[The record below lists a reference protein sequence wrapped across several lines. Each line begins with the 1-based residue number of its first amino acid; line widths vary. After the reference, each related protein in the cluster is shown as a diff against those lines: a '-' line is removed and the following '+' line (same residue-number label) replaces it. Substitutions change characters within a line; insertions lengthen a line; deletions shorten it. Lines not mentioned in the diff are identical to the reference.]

1 MTGTPDL
8 VIRGGTIAD
17 GLGGELFEADVA
29 ITNGRISEIGKVSA
43 KGKEEID
50 ARGKLVTPGFV
61 DVHTHYDGQVTWSQD
76 ITPSSQNGVTTAIMG
91 NCGVGFAPCR
101 PSDHHRLIQL
111 MEGVEDI
118 PEPVLSAGIPWS
130 WESFPDYMEWLSKR
144 HFDIDIGAQLPH
156 AALRVYV
163 MGERGARRD
172 PSTAED
178 NRAMAALAGDAVR
191 AGALGFSTSRTLNHR
206 TSTGDF
212 TPTLK
217 AGEDELTA
225 IAGAMHKVGRSV
237 LQFVL
242 DLSTLDEDLP
252 MMLRVAANTQIPV
265 SFSITQ
271 NDKAPQ
277 RWRQTLDMIRDAS
290 ARGLSITAQIAARPV
305 GLMLGL
311 ELSRNPFQTHPS
323 YQAIAHLPLKPSGWR
338 GCISPRCAPRSSA
351 RHATATDDPLF
362 FRPNYDKMYL
372 LGNPPDYEQ
381 PPENTLGAQARRHGQ
396 QPEALAYDAM
406 LTDDGRGMLYVPF
419 LNYSDGNL
427 DATREMLRDPNS
439 VPGLSDGGAHCGI
452 ICDASFPTYLLTHWT
467 RDRSRG
473 EKLSIPFVV
482 AAQSRKTA
490 LSVGLHDRG
499 VIAPGYKADINVIDY
514 DKLHLHPPK
523 VHYDL
528 PVGGRRLL
536 QRGRRLRRHH
546 RLRRGDAARRHRHGI
561 ASGQIGARRAGQ
573 QVPVRRGGGLKPGDS
588 TKPVSFP
595 RRQERHERLRYASG
609 KFGLRNRLPHQP
621 CPFRVGPQQQQA
633 GHS

>member
-1 MTGTPDL
+1 MTNPDL
-8 VIRGGTIAD
+8 VIRGGMVAD
-17 GLGGELFEADVA
+17 GNGGELFEADVA
-29 ITNGRISEIGKVSA
+29 ITGGRISEVGKISG

-91 NCGVGFAPCR
+91 NCGVGFAPCK
-101 PSDHHRLIQL
+101 PADHTRLIQL

-118 PEPVLSAGIPWS
+118 PEPVLSAGIPWA
-130 WESFPDYMEWLSKR
+130 WESFPDYMGWLSKR
-144 HFDIDIGAQLPH
+144 DFDIDVGAQLPH

-178 NRAMAALAGDAVR
+178 NAAMAKLAGEAVR
-191 AGALGFSTSRTLNHR
+191 SGALGFSTSRTLNHR

-225 IAGAMHKVGRSV
+225 IAGAMHREGRSV

-242 DLSTLDEDLP
+242 DLSTIDDDLP
-252 MMLRVAANTQIPV
+252 MMLRVADTTKCPI

-277 RWRQTLDMIRDAS
+277 RWRQTLDEINA
-290 ARGLSITAQIAARPV
+290 AAQRGLSITAQIAARPV
-305 GLMLGL
+305 GLLLGL

-323 YQAIAHLPLKPSGWR
+323 YRAIGHLPLKER
-338 GCISPRCAPRSSA
+338 LA
-351 RHATATDDPLF
+351 RLHQSEVRQAILSETATATDDPLF
-362 FRPNYDKMYL
+362 FRPNYDKMFL
-372 LGNPPDYEQ
+372 LGDPPDYEQ
-381 PPENTLGAQARRHGQ
+381 PPENALGPQARKQGRK
-396 QPEALAYDAM
+396 PEELAYDAM
-406 LTDDGRGMLYVPF
+406 LSDEGRGMLYVPF
-419 LNYSDGNL
+419 LNYADGNL
-427 DATREMLRDPNS
+427 DATREMLIDPQS

-467 RDRSRG
+467 RDRKRG

-490 LSVGLHDRG
+490 LSVGLTDRG
-499 VIAPGYKADINVIDY
+499 LIAPGYKADVNVIDY
-514 DKLHLHPPK
+514 DRLHLHPPK

-536 QRGRRLRRHH
+536 QDVDGYEATIVSGVVTRRHGAATGRRPGKLI
-546 RLRRGDAARRHRHGI
+546 RGAQGV
-561 ASGQIGARRAGQ
+561 Q
-573 QVPVRRGGGLKPGDS
+573 
-588 TKPVSFP
+588 
-595 RRQERHERLRYASG
+595 
-609 KFGLRNRLPHQP
+609 
-621 CPFRVGPQQQQA
+621 
-633 GHS
+633 

>member
-1 MTGTPDL
+1 VGRDDESNKTERDETTMSTHDL

-17 GLGGELFEADVA
+17 GRGGDLFEADVA
-29 ITNGRISEIGKVSA
+29 VTGGRISEVGKVTG
-43 KGKEEID
+43 KGRDEID
-50 ARGKLVTPGFV
+50 ARGRLVTPGFV

-91 NCGVGFAPCR
+91 NCGVGFAPCK
-101 PSDHHRLIQL
+101 PADHTRLIQL

-118 PEPVLSAGIPWS
+118 PEPVLSAGIPWA
-130 WESFPDYMEWLSKR
+130 WESFPDYMDWLSKR
-144 HFDIDIGAQLPH
+144 DFDIDVGAQLPH

-178 NRAMAALAGDAVR
+178 NAAMARLAGEAVR

-225 IAGAMHKVGRSV
+225 IAAAMQTEGRSV

-242 DLSTLDEDLP
+242 DLSTIHEDLP
-252 MMLRVAANTQIPV
+252 MMLRVADATKCPI

-271 NDKAPQ
+271 NDRAPQ
-277 RWRQTLDMIRDAS
+277 RWRQTLDEINAAAR
-290 ARGLSITAQIAARPV
+290 RGLSVTAQIAARPV
-305 GLMLGL
+305 GLLLGL

-323 YQAIAHLPLKPSGWR
+323 YRAIAHLPLEER
-338 GCISPRCAPRSSA
+338 LA
-351 RHATATDDPLF
+351 RLHQPELRKAILSETPTATDDPLF
-362 FRPNYDKMYL
+362 FRPNYDKMFL
-372 LGNPPDYEQ
+372 LGDPPDYEQ
-381 PPENTLGAQARRHGQ
+381 PPENALGPQARRQGRR
-396 QPEALAYDAM
+396 PEELAYDAM
-406 LTDDGRGMLYVPF
+406 LSDDGRGMLYVPF
-419 LNYSDGNL
+419 LNYADGNL
-427 DATREMLRDPNS
+427 DATRAMLTDPQS

-467 RDRSRG
+467 RDRRRG

-482 AAQSRKTA
+482 AAQARKTA
-490 LSVGLHDRG
+490 LSVGLSDRG
-499 VIAPGYKADINVIDY
+499 LIAPGYKADVNVIDY
-514 DKLHLHPPK
+514 DRLHLHPPK

-536 QRGRRLRRHH
+536 QDVDGYEATIVSGVVTRRQGEATGRRPGKLV
-546 RLRRGDAARRHRHGI
+546 RGAQGM
-561 ASGQIGARRAGQ
+561 
-573 QVPVRRGGGLKPGDS
+573 
-588 TKPVSFP
+588 
-595 RRQERHERLRYASG
+595 
-609 KFGLRNRLPHQP
+609 N
-621 CPFRVGPQQQQA
+621 
-633 GHS
+633 

>member
-1 MTGTPDL
+1 MTANPDI

-17 GLGGELFEADVA
+17 GRGGDLFEADVA
-29 ITNGRISEIGKVSA
+29 IKDGRISEVGKVSG

-50 ARGKLVTPGFV
+50 AKGKLVAPGFV

-101 PSDHHRLIQL
+101 PDDHLRLIQL

-130 WESFPDYMEWLSKR
+130 WESFPDYVEWLSKR
-144 HFDIDIGAQLPH
+144 NFDIDIGAQLPH

-178 NRAMAALAGDAVR
+178 NKAMAQLAREAVR
-191 AGALGFSTSRTLNHR
+191 SGALGFSTSRTLNHR
-206 TSTGDF
+206 TSTGDY

-225 IAGAMHKVGRSV
+225 IASAMQAEGRSV

-242 DLSTLDEDLP
+242 DLSTLHEDLP
-252 MMLRVAANTQIPV
+252 MMLRVAENSKCPV

-277 RWRQTLDMIRDAS
+277 RWRQTLAQINEAA

-323 YQAIAHLPLKPSGWR
+323 YRAIADLPLAER
-338 GCISPRCAPRSSA
+338 VA
-351 RHATATDDPLF
+351 RLRQGDVRAAILGETASATDDPLF

-381 PPENTLGAQARRHGQ
+381 PPENALGARARREGRR
-396 QPEALAYDAM
+396 PEELAYDAM
-406 LTDDGRGMLYVPF
+406 LSDDGRGMLYVPF
-419 LNYSDGNL
+419 LNYADGNL
-427 DATREMLRDPNS
+427 DATREMLRDPRA

-467 RDRSRG
+467 RDRTRG

-490 LSVGLHDRG
+490 LSVGLHGRG
-499 VIAPGYKADINVIDY
+499 LIAAGYKADVNVIDY
-514 DKLHLHPPK
+514 DRLHLYPPK

-536 QRGRRLRRHH
+536 QQVDGYDATMVTGVVTRRDGR
-546 RLRRGDAARRHRHGI
+546 AT
-561 ASGQIGARRAGQ
+561 GARPGKL
-573 QVPVRRGGGLKPGDS
+573 VRGSQGAVEFGAA
-588 TKPVSFP
+588 
-595 RRQERHERLRYASG
+595 AS
-609 KFGLRNRLPHQP
+609 
-621 CPFRVGPQQQQA
+621 
-633 GHS
+633 

>member
-1 MTGTPDL
+1 MTSTPDL
-8 VIRGGTIAD
+8 VIRGGNIAD
-17 GLGGELFEADVA
+17 GKGGDLYEADVA
-29 ITNGRISEIGKVSA
+29 MTGGRITEVGKVSR

-50 ARGKLVTPGFV
+50 ARGKLVAPGFV

-101 PSDHHRLIQL
+101 PSDHVRLIQL

-118 PEPVLSAGIPWS
+118 PEPVLSAGIPWA
-130 WESFPDYMEWLSKR
+130 WESFPDYMDWLSKR
-144 HFDIDIGAQLPH
+144 QFDIDVGAQLPH

-178 NRAMAALAGDAVR
+178 NKAMAKLAIEAVR
-191 AGALGFSTSRTLNHR
+191 AGALGFTTSRTLNHR

-225 IAGAMHKVGRSV
+225 IADAMHGVGRSV

-252 MMLRVAANTQIPV
+252 MMLRVAENTRCPIT
-265 SFSITQ
+265 FSITQ
-271 NDKAPQ
+271 NDRAPQ
-277 RWRQTLDMIRDAS
+277 RWRQTLATINEAA
-290 ARGLSITAQIAARPV
+290 ARGLNITAQIAARPV

-323 YQAIAHLPLKPSGWR
+323 YKALAHLPLAER
-338 GCISPRCAPRSSA
+338 VA
-351 RHATATDDPLF
+351 RLRQPEVRAAILNENASDTDDPLF

-381 PPENTLGAQARRHGQ
+381 PPEKTLGAQARCEGRR
-396 QPEALAYDAM
+396 PEELAYEAM
-406 LTDDGRGMLYVPF
+406 LTDNGRGMLYVPF

-427 DATREMLRDPNS
+427 DATREMLCDPRS

-467 RDRSRG
+467 RDRTRG
-473 EKLSIPFVV
+473 DKLSIPFVV
-482 AAQSRKTA
+482 AVQSRKTA
-490 LSVGLHDRG
+490 LSVGLNDRG
-499 VIAPGYKADINVIDY
+499 LLAPGYKADVNVIDY
-514 DKLHLHPPK
+514 DRLHLHPPK

-536 QRGRRLRRHH
+536 QQVDGYE
-546 RLRRGDAARRHRHGI
+546 ATI
-561 ASGQIGARRAGQ
+561 VSGAVIQRDGATTGARPGRLL
-573 QVPVRRGGGLKPGDS
+573 RGAQSL
-588 TKPVSFP
+588 
-595 RRQERHERLRYASG
+595 
-609 KFGLRNRLPHQP
+609 N
-621 CPFRVGPQQQQA
+621 
-633 GHS
+633 

>member
-1 MTGTPDL
+1 MASNPDL
-8 VIRGGTIAD
+8 VIRGGNVAD
-17 GLGGELFEADVA
+17 GLGGDLFEADVA
-29 ITNGRISEIGKVSA
+29 IADGRISEVGKVLG
-43 KGKEEID
+43 KGKQEID

-61 DVHTHYDGQVTWSQD
+61 DIHTHYDGQVTWSQD

-91 NCGVGFAPCR
+91 NCGVGFAPCK
-101 PSDHHRLIQL
+101 PGDHQRLIQL

-130 WESFPDYMEWLSKR
+130 WESFPDYMAWLAER
-144 HFDIDIGAQLPH
+144 QFDIDIGAQLPH
-156 AALRVYV
+156 AAVRVYV

-172 PSTAED
+172 PSTPAD
-178 NRAMAALAGDAVR
+178 NQAMAALAGDAVR

-206 TSTGDF
+206 TSTGDY

-225 IAGAMHKVGRSV
+225 IAGAMQGVGRSV

-242 DLSTLDEDLP
+242 DPSTLHEDLP
-252 MMLRVAANTQIPV
+252 MMLRVAENTRCPI

-277 RWRQTLDMIRDAS
+277 RWRQTLDSINEAS
-290 ARGLSITAQIAARPV
+290 GRGLSITAQIAARPV
-305 GLMLGL
+305 GLLLGL

-323 YQAIAHLPLKPSGWR
+323 YRAIAGLPLGERLMRLRQPEVRAAILSET
-338 GCISPRCAPRSSA
+338 
-351 RHATATDDPLF
+351 ATSTDDPLF

-372 LGNPPDYEQ
+372 LGDPPDYEQ
-381 PPENTLGAQARRHGQ
+381 PPENALGAQARRQGR
-396 QPEALAYDAM
+396 QPEALAYEAM
-406 LTDDGRGMLYVPF
+406 LTDEGRGMLYVPF
-419 LNYSDGNL
+419 LNYADGNL
-427 DATREMLRDPNS
+427 DATREMLRDPCS

-467 RDRSRG
+467 RDRTRG
-473 EKLSIPFVV
+473 EKLTIPFVV

-499 VIAPGYKADINVIDY
+499 VIAPGYKADLNVIDY
-514 DKLHLHPPK
+514 DRLHLHPPK

-536 QRGRRLRRHH
+536 QQVDGYEATIVSGTVTQLHGSATEARPGRLVRG
-546 RLRRGDAARRHRHGI
+546 A
-561 ASGQIGARRAGQ
+561 Q
-573 QVPVRRGGGLKPGDS
+573 GL
-588 TKPVSFP
+588 
-595 RRQERHERLRYASG
+595 L
-609 KFGLRNRLPHQP
+609 N
-621 CPFRVGPQQQQA
+621 
-633 GHS
+633 

>member
-1 MTGTPDL
+1 MTANPDI

-17 GLGGELFEADVA
+17 GRGGDLYEADVA
-29 ITNGRISEIGKVSA
+29 IKDGRITEVGKVSA

-50 ARGKLVTPGFV
+50 AKGKLVAPGFV
-61 DVHTHYDGQVTWSQD
+61 DVHTHYDGQVTWAED

-91 NCGVGFAPCR
+91 NCGVGFAPCK
-101 PSDHHRLIQL
+101 PEDHRRLIQL

-144 HFDIDIGAQLPH
+144 NFDIDIGAQLPH

-172 PSTAED
+172 PSTADD
-178 NRAMAALAGDAVR
+178 NKAMAALAREAVR
-191 AGALGFSTSRTLNHR
+191 SGALGFSTSRTLNHR
-206 TSTGDF
+206 TSTGDY

-225 IAGAMHKVGRSV
+225 IAGAMQAEGRSV

-242 DLSTLDEDLP
+242 DLSTLHEDLP
-252 MMLRVAANTQIPV
+252 MMLRVAETTRCPV

-277 RWRQTLDMIRDAS
+277 RWRQTLAEINEAA
-290 ARGLSITAQIAARPV
+290 ARGLSVTAQIAARPV

-323 YQAIAHLPLKPSGWR
+323 YRAIADLPLAER
-338 GCISPRCAPRSSA
+338 VA
-351 RHATATDDPLF
+351 RLRQPEVRAAVLSENPTATDDPLF

-381 PPENTLGAQARRHGQ
+381 PPENTLGARARREGRR
-396 QPEALAYDAM
+396 PEELAYDAM
-406 LTDDGRGMLYVPF
+406 LADDGRGMLYVPF
-419 LNYSDGNL
+419 LNYAEGNL
-427 DATREMLRDPNS
+427 DATREMLRDPRS

-473 EKLSIPFVV
+473 DKLSIPFVV
-482 AAQSRKTA
+482 AVQSRKTA
-490 LSVGLHDRG
+490 LSVGLYDRG
-499 VIAPGYKADINVIDY
+499 LLAAGYKADVNVIDY
-514 DKLHLHPPK
+514 DRLHLHPPK

-536 QRGRRLRRHH
+536 QQVDGYDATIVSGVVTRRDGHPT
-546 RLRRGDAARRHRHGI
+546 
-561 ASGQIGARRAGQ
+561 GARPGRL
-573 QVPVRRGGGLKPGDS
+573 VRGAQGSMEFGAA
-588 TKPVSFP
+588 
-595 RRQERHERLRYASG
+595 AS
-609 KFGLRNRLPHQP
+609 
-621 CPFRVGPQQQQA
+621 
-633 GHS
+633 

>member
-1 MTGTPDL
+1 MADNPDL

-17 GLGGELFEADVA
+17 GLGGDMFEADVA
-29 ITNGRISEIGKVSA
+29 VTGGRITEVGKVSA

-50 ARGKLVTPGFV
+50 ARGRLVTPGFV
-61 DVHTHYDGQVTWSQD
+61 DVHTHYDGQVTWSQE

-91 NCGVGFAPCR
+91 NCGVGFAPCK
-101 PSDHHRLIQL
+101 PSDHRRLIEL

-118 PEPVLSAGIPWS
+118 PEPVLSAGIPWA
-130 WESFPDYMEWLSKR
+130 WESFPDYMDWLSKR
-144 HFDIDIGAQLPH
+144 RFDVDIGAQLPH

-178 NRAMAALAGDAVR
+178 NKAMAALAGDAVR

-206 TSTGDF
+206 TSTGDY

-225 IAGAMHKVGRSV
+225 IAGAMHQTGRSV
-237 LQFVL
+237 FQFVL
-242 DLSTLDEDLP
+242 DLSTIHEDLP
-252 MMLRVAANTQIPV
+252 MMLRVAENTRIPV

-271 NDKAPQ
+271 NDKAPR
-277 RWRQTLDMIRDAS
+277 RWRETLDTIGEAS

-305 GLMLGL
+305 GLLLGL
-311 ELSRNPFQTHPS
+311 EVSRNPFQTLPS
-323 YQAIAHLPLKPSGWR
+323 YKAIASLPLAERLKRLHQPEVRAAILSET
-338 GCISPRCAPRSSA
+338 P
-351 RHATATDDPLF
+351 TETDDPLF

-372 LGNPPDYEQ
+372 LGDPPDYEQ
-381 PPENTLGAQARRHGQ
+381 PPENALGAQARREGRR
-396 QPEALAYDAM
+396 PEELAYDAM
-406 LTDDGRGMLYVPF
+406 LTDEGRGMLYVPF
-419 LNYSDGNL
+419 LNYADGNL
-427 DATREMLRDPNS
+427 DATREMLSDPHS

-467 RDRSRG
+467 RDRTRG

-490 LSVGLHDRG
+490 LSVGLYDRG
-499 VIAPGYKADINVIDY
+499 IIARGYKGDINVIDY

-536 QRGRRLRRHH
+536 QQVDGY
-546 RLRRGDAARRHRHGI
+546 DATI
-561 ASGQIGARRAGQ
+561 VSGVVTQ
-573 QVPVRRGGGLKPGDS
+573 RGGKATDARPG
-588 TKPVSFP
+588 
-595 RRQERHERLRYASG
+595 RLVRGAQGTQSQFGAAAS
-609 KFGLRNRLPHQP
+609 
-621 CPFRVGPQQQQA
+621 
-633 GHS
+633 

>member
-1 MTGTPDL
+1 MTRTPDL

-17 GLGGELFEADVA
+17 GRGGDLYEADVA
-29 ITNGRISEIGKVSA
+29 IADGRITDIGKVLA

-50 ARGKLVTPGFV
+50 ARGKLVAPGFV
-61 DVHTHYDGQVTWSQD
+61 DVHTHYDGQVTWSHD

-101 PSDHHRLIQL
+101 PADHTRLIQL

-118 PEPVLSAGIPWS
+118 PEPVLSAGIPWA
-130 WESFPDYMEWLSKR
+130 WESFPDYMDWLSKR
-144 HFDIDIGAQLPH
+144 SFDVDIGAQLPH

-178 NRAMAALAGDAVR
+178 NKQMAALAGDAVR

-217 AGEDELTA
+217 AGEDELTT
-225 IAGAMHKVGRSV
+225 IAGAMHGVGRSV

-252 MMLRVAANTQIPV
+252 MMLRVAENTKCPIT
-265 SFSITQ
+265 FSITQ
-271 NDKAPQ
+271 NDKAPG
-277 RWRQTLDMIRDAS
+277 RWRQTLDTISQATR
-290 ARGLSITAQIAARPV
+290 RGLTITAQIAARPV

-323 YQAIAHLPLKPSGWR
+323 YRALAHLPLAER
-338 GCISPRCAPRSSA
+338 VA
-351 RHATATDDPLF
+351 RLRMPEVRAAILSENATATDDPLF

-381 PPENTLGAQARRHGQ
+381 PPENTLGAQARRLGKR
-396 QPEALAYDAM
+396 PEELAYDAM
-406 LTDDGRGMLYVPF
+406 LTDGGRGMLYVPF
-419 LNYSDGNL
+419 LNYADGNL
-427 DATREMLRDPNS
+427 DATREMLSDPNA

-467 RDRSRG
+467 RDRTRG

-490 LSVGLHDRG
+490 LSVGLYDRG
-499 VIAPGYKADINVIDY
+499 LLAPGLKADVNVIDY
-514 DKLHLHPPK
+514 ARLHLHPPK

-536 QRGRRLRRHH
+536 QQVDGY
-546 RLRRGDAARRHRHGI
+546 DATI
-561 ASGQIGARRAGQ
+561 VSGVVTQRDGKATGA
-573 QVPVRRGGGLKPGDS
+573 KPG
-588 TKPVSFP
+588 KLV
-595 RRQERHERLRYASG
+595 RGAQGRL
-609 KFGLRNRLPHQP
+609 H
-621 CPFRVGPQQQQA
+621 
-633 GHS
+633 

>member
-1 MTGTPDL
+1 MTNPDL

-17 GLGGELFEADVA
+17 GSGGHLFEADVA
-29 ITNGRISEIGKVSA
+29 IQGGRIAEVGKVLA
-43 KGKEEID
+43 IGKEEID

-61 DVHTHYDGQVTWSQD
+61 DIHTHYDGQVTWSQD

-101 PSDHHRLIQL
+101 PADHVRLIQL

-118 PEPVLSAGIPWS
+118 PEPVLSAGIPWA
-130 WESFPDYMEWLSKR
+130 WESFPDYMDWLAKR
-144 HFDIDIGAQLPH
+144 QFDIDIGAQLPH

-172 PSTAED
+172 PSTQED
-178 NRAMAALAGDAVR
+178 NTAMAALAGDAVR

-225 IAGAMHKVGRSV
+225 IAGGMHSVGRSV

-242 DLSTLDEDLP
+242 DQSTVDEDLP
-252 MMLRVAANTQIPV
+252 MMLRVAQNTRCPI
-265 SFSITQ
+265 SFSVAQ
-271 NDKAPQ
+271 GDKQPQ
-277 RWRQTLDMIRDAS
+277 RWRQTLAEINAAS

-305 GLMLGL
+305 GLLLGF

-323 YQAIAHLPLKPSGWR
+323 YKAIAHLPLPERLMQLRKPEVRAAILQETPS
-338 GCISPRCAPRSSA
+338 
-351 RHATATDDPLF
+351 TTDDPLF

-372 LGNPPDYEQ
+372 LGDPPDYEQ
-381 PPENTLGAQARRHGQ
+381 PPEHTLGARARREGRK
-396 QPEALAYDAM
+396 PEELAYDAM
-406 LTDDGRGMLYVPF
+406 LTEDGRGMLYVPF
-419 LNYSDGNL
+419 VNYAEGNL
-427 DATREMLRDPNS
+427 DAVREMLCDPLA

-467 RDRSRG
+467 RDRCRG
-473 EKLSIPFVV
+473 EKLPIPFVV

-490 LSVGLHDRG
+490 LSVGLADRG
-499 VIAPGYKADINVIDY
+499 LIAPGLKADINVINY
-514 DKLHLHPPK
+514 DRLHLHPPK

-536 QRGRRLRRHH
+536 QQVDGYEATIVSGVLTRR
-546 RLRRGDAARRHRHGI
+546 D
-561 ASGQIGARRAGQ
+561 GQATGARPGRL
-573 QVPVRRGGGLKPGDS
+573 VRGAQGSL
-588 TKPVSFP
+588 
-595 RRQERHERLRYASG
+595 H
-609 KFGLRNRLPHQP
+609 
-621 CPFRVGPQQQQA
+621 
-633 GHS
+633 

>member
-1 MTGTPDL
+1 MTNPDL

-17 GLGGELFEADVA
+17 GSGGSLFEADVA
-29 ITNGRISEIGKVSA
+29 IKDGRIAEVGKVLA
-43 KGKEEID
+43 TGKDEID

-61 DVHTHYDGQVTWSQD
+61 DIHTHYDGQVTWSQD

-101 PSDHHRLIQL
+101 PSDHVRLIQL

-118 PEPVLSAGIPWS
+118 PEPVLSAGIPWA
-130 WESFPDYMEWLSKR
+130 WESFPDYMNWLGER
-144 HFDIDIGAQLPH
+144 DFDIDVGAQLPH

-172 PSTAED
+172 PSTEED
-178 NRAMAALAGDAVR
+178 NKAMAELAGEAVR

-225 IAGAMHKVGRSV
+225 IAGAMHSVGRSV

-242 DLSTLDEDLP
+242 DQSTVDEDLP
-252 MMLRVAANTQIPV
+252 MMLRVAENTRCPI
-265 SFSITQ
+265 SFSVAQ
-271 NDKAPQ
+271 ADRSPQ
-277 RWRQTLDMIRDAS
+277 RWRQTMATINAAA

-305 GLMLGL
+305 GLLLGF

-323 YQAIAHLPLKPSGWR
+323 YRAIAHLPLPERLTQLRKPELR
-338 GCISPRCAPRSSA
+338 AAILQETP
-351 RHATATDDPLF
+351 TATDDPLF

-372 LGNPPDYEQ
+372 LGDPPDYEQ
-381 PPENTLGAQARRHGQ
+381 PPENALGARARREGRRA
-396 QPEALAYDAM
+396 EELAYDAM

-419 LNYSDGNL
+419 VNYAEGNL
-427 DATREMLRDPNS
+427 DAVRDMLCDPLS

-467 RDRSRG
+467 RDRTRG
-473 EKLSIPFVV
+473 DRLSIPFVV

-490 LSVGLHDRG
+490 LSVGLSDRG
-499 VIAPGYKADINVIDY
+499 LLAPGLKADVNVIDY
-514 DKLHLHPPK
+514 NRLHLHPPK

-536 QRGRRLRRHH
+536 QQVDGYEATIVSGVVTRRDGQATSARPGRLVR
-546 RLRRGDAARRHRHGI
+546 
-561 ASGQIGARRAGQ
+561 GARGSAQ
-573 QVPVRRGGGLKPGDS
+573 S
-588 TKPVSFP
+588 I
-595 RRQERHERLRYASG
+595 EAAAS
-609 KFGLRNRLPHQP
+609 
-621 CPFRVGPQQQQA
+621 
-633 GHS
+633 

>member
-1 MTGTPDL
+1 MSASPDL
-8 VIRGGTIAD
+8 VIRGGTVAD
-17 GLGGELFEADVA
+17 GRGGELFEADVA
-29 ITNGRISEIGKVSA
+29 LKHGRITEVGKVSA
-43 KGKEEID
+43 KGREEID
-50 ARGKLVTPGFV
+50 AKGKLVTPGFV

-101 PSDHHRLIQL
+101 PDDHLRLIQL

-130 WESFPDYMEWLSKR
+130 WESFPDYMDWLSKR
-144 HFDIDIGAQLPH
+144 NFDIDVGAQLPH

-178 NRAMAALAGDAVR
+178 NKQMAALAREAVR
-191 AGALGFSTSRTLNHR
+191 SGALGFSTSRTLNHR

-225 IAGAMHKVGRSV
+225 IAAAMHGEGRSV

-242 DLSTLDEDLP
+242 DLSTINEDLP
-252 MMLRVAANTQIPV
+252 MMLRVAETTRCPIT
-265 SFSITQ
+265 FSITQ

-277 RWRQTLDMIRDAS
+277 RWRQTLAEINAAA
-290 ARGLSITAQIAARPV
+290 ARGLAITAQIAARAV

-311 ELSRNPFQTHPS
+311 ELSRNPFQTHPG
-323 YQAIAHLPLKPSGWR
+323 YRAIAKLPLAER
-338 GCISPRCAPRSSA
+338 VA
-351 RHATATDDPLF
+351 RLHQPEVRAAILSEAATATDDPLF
-362 FRPNYDKMYL
+362 LRPNYDKMYL

-381 PPENTLGAQARRHGQ
+381 PPENSLGARARREGKR
-396 QPEALAYDAM
+396 PEELAYDAM
-406 LTDDGRGMLYVPF
+406 LTEDGRGMLYVPF
-419 LNYSDGNL
+419 VNYSDGNL
-427 DATREMLRDPNS
+427 DSTREMLQDPRA

-452 ICDASFPTYLLTHWT
+452 ICDATFPTYLLTHWT

-473 EKLSIPFVV
+473 EKLSVPFVV

-490 LSVGLHDRG
+490 LSVGLYDRG
-499 VIAPGYKADINVIDY
+499 LIAPGYKADINVIDY
-514 DKLHLHPPK
+514 DRLHLHPPK

-536 QRGRRLRRHH
+536 QQVDGYDATIVSGVVTQREGR
-546 RLRRGDAARRHRHGI
+546 AT
-561 ASGQIGARRAGQ
+561 GARPGRLI
-573 QVPVRRGGGLKPGDS
+573 RGAQGEAREFGAA
-588 TKPVSFP
+588 
-595 RRQERHERLRYASG
+595 AS
-609 KFGLRNRLPHQP
+609 
-621 CPFRVGPQQQQA
+621 
-633 GHS
+633 